1 MTPLERELCI
11 LTIERL
17 MAHLKK
23 QATGPP
29 GSSPF
34 SPAEAY
40 AFIKALRFIKR
51 TFIPGE
57 PQPPADDDDDAPMN
71 KTGHAP

>member
-11 LTIERL
+11 VTIERL
-17 MAHLKK
+17 VSHLKK
-23 QATGPP
+23 QAAGPP

-51 TFIPGE
+51 TFIPSE
-57 PQPPADDDDDAPMN
+57 PPLTPDDDDDPPPN